1 MRYLDFELWVIFKM
15 KWKVRFRLEK
25 IPHKQRTIRFEKAR
39 QKSVTFTDTEIKNCF
54 SIYHIETKSL
64 IYFCQFTK
72 NDRELNSRHAN
83 LSRRLLGGEKYL
95 LITSKLA
102 NQRVQ
107 RVLFKC
113 AVYTDDDNDQKKWK
127 IVSHHKFHRLI
138 LLLRLLFLSYNT
150 WLWIWNNRKSN
161 SPYNC
166 SWLHTNRARAV
177 LRNVG
182 LRS

>member
-15 KWKVRFRLEK
+15 KRKVRFRLEK

-39 QKSVTFTDTEIKNCF
+39 QKSVTFIDTEIKNCF

-64 IYFCQFTK
+64 VYFCQFAK
-72 NDRELNSRHAN
+72 NGRELNSRHAN
-83 LSRRLLGGEKYL
+83 FSQRLLGGEKYL

-113 AVYTDDDNDQKKWK
+113 AVYTDDDYDQKKGK
-127 IVSHHKFHRLI
+127 
-138 LLLRLLFLSYNT
+138 LFPTINF
-150 WLWIWNNRKSN
+150 I
-161 SPYNC
+161 
-166 SWLHTNRARAV
+166 
-177 LRNVG
+177 G
-182 LRS
+182 